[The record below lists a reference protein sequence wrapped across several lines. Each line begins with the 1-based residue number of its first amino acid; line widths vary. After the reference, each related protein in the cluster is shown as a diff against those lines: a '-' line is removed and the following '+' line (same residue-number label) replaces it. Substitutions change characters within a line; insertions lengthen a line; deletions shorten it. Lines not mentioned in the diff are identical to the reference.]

1 MIRFGCPKFA
11 LVAAL
16 FALPLSVSA
25 QTVLVRVIG
34 DDGGGPLVGAVT
46 SLIDDSGRMVT
57 NTLTDERG
65 RALFAQMP
73 EGIYTVRAEM
83 IGKSTAE
90 TDVFEIVNGTTL
102 TRDLMLES
110 SAIILE
116 GIEVAADGGRCQ
128 VRPGGEGLLVSD
140 VWEEARKA
148 LSAASITDQV
158 GAYRYELMSY
168 DRQLDRRSGTILFEE
183 QRRQE
188 GYMTTPFESRPA
200 EDLVANGFAQRD
212 GRDFLYYA
220 PDATVLLSDAFLDT
234 HCFRVAE
241 SRNDEG
247 FVGLGF
253 EPTGDDKSV
262 PDIQGTMWLD
272 PGTAELQWLEYQY
285 TYLDE
290 EMTSE
295 MVGGRVDFERMPNGT
310 WIVPEWWIRMP
321 IMENQT
327 GFDRRVRNYIAQYHQ
342 TGGLVLEVRE
352 AGGRSLGQRAQTGG
366 IEGVVRDSLGVPQ
379 RGVRI
384 GVVGSNQEV
393 YSNTEGEYSIT
404 GLTEGRYQVRFV
416 DAKLGDMGYIPNPVE
431 RDVIRGEM
439 AFLDFFTPSIGD
451 VLLEACEGVERA
463 RGTVLLAGTVLDG
476 RDRPV
481 ANAQVQVSWVGYS
494 VAGGGNIAVGSEL
507 SADVSGFSTTSNS
520 AGFFKFCGVPAGI
533 RLELQAQ
540 SDNRR
545 SNPAEVMIPG
555 TQTGRMTVLQVRGS

>member
-168 DRQLDRRSGTILFEE
+168 DRQLDRRSGTILSEE

-545 SNPAEVMIPG
+545 SNLAEVMIPG

>member
-1 MIRFGCPKFA
+1 
-11 LVAAL
+11 
-16 FALPLSVSA
+16 
-25 QTVLVRVIG
+25 
-34 DDGGGPLVGAVT
+34 
-46 SLIDDSGRMVT
+46 
-57 NTLTDERG
+57 
-65 RALFAQMP
+65 
-73 EGIYTVRAEM
+73 
-83 IGKSTAE
+83 
-90 TDVFEIVNGTTL
+90 
-102 TRDLMLES
+102 MLES

-168 DRQLDRRSGTILFEE
+168 DRQLDRRSGTILSEE

>member
-168 DRQLDRRSGTILFEE
+168 DRQLDRRSGTILSEE

>member
-1 MIRFGCPKFA
+1 M
-11 LVAAL
+11 

>member
-1 MIRFGCPKFA
+1 MIRFFYPKLA
-11 LVAAL
+11 LAAAL
-16 FALPLSVSA
+16 FALATPVSA
-25 QTVLVRVIG
+25 QTVLVRVIS
-34 DDGGGPLVGAVT
+34 DDSSSPMVGAVT
-46 SLIDDSGRMVT
+46 SLMNVSGQIVT

-65 RALFAQMP
+65 RALFTEMP
-73 EGIYTVRAEM
+73 EGMYTVRAEM
-83 IGKSTAE
+83 IGKATAE
-90 TDVFEIVNGTTL
+90 TDAFEISEGTTI

-110 SAIILE
+110 SAILLE

-128 VRPGGEGLLVSD
+128 VRPGGEGMLVSN

-168 DRQLDRRSGTILFEE
+168 DRQLDRRSGTILSED
-183 QRRQE
+183 QSRQE

-200 EDLVANGFAQRD
+200 EDLVVNGFAQRD

-241 SRNDEG
+241 SRNEEG
-247 FVGLGF
+247 FIGLGF

-262 PDIQGTMWLD
+262 PDIQGTMWLH
-272 PGTAELQWLEYQY
+272 PETAELQWLEYQY

-366 IEGVVRDSLGVPQ
+366 IEGVVRDSLGIPK

-384 GVVGSNQEV
+384 GVIGSNQEV
-393 YSNTEGEYSIT
+393 YSNAEGEYSIT

-416 DAKLGDMGYIPNPVE
+416 DAQLEDMGYIPNPVE

-439 AFLDFFTPSIGD
+439 ALLDFFTPSVGE
-451 VLLEACEGVERA
+451 VLIEACEGVERD
-463 RGTVLLAGTVLDG
+463 RSTVLLAGTVLDL
-476 RDRPV
+476 RDRPI
-481 ANAQVQVSWVGYS
+481 ANAQVRVSWVGYS
-494 VAGGGNIAVGSEL
+494 VAGGGNITVGSDL
-507 SADVSGFSTTSNS
+507 SSDVSGFATTSNAS
-520 AGFFKFCGVPAGI
+520 GFFKFCGVPAGI
-533 RLELQAQ
+533 RLELQAEFE
-540 SDNRR
+540 NRR
-545 SNPAEVMIPG
+545 SNPTEVSIPG
-555 TQTGRMTVLQVRGS
+555 TQTGRMAVLQVRGS

>member
-1 MIRFGCPKFA
+1 M
-11 LVAAL
+11 

-168 DRQLDRRSGTILFEE
+168 DRQLDRRSGTILSEE

>member
-46 SLIDDSGRMVT
+46 SLMDDSGRMVT

-168 DRQLDRRSGTILFEE
+168 DRQLDRRSGTILSEE